1 MIPFFARGTL
11 TADITFVDY
20 DSAAVEVGDV
30 NKMIFTV
37 NEYAKYSPG
46 TASVTYTVMTSA
58 DMREWANAGSG
69 ATLTPGS
76 IDTVTG
82 LSRYV
87 KVRIRV
93 QDTGGVPAFCAVTCQ
108 VHGKPVEE

>member
-1 MIPFFARGTL
+1 MIPFFPRQTL
-11 TADITFVDY
+11 TGDANPVDY
-20 DSAAVEVGDV
+20 YSASVEVDDI

-37 NEYAKYSPG
+37 KEYAKYSPG
-46 TASVTYTVMTSA
+46 TATVTYTVETSA

-69 ATLTPGS
+69 ATLTAGS
-76 IDTVTG
+76 INTVTG

-87 KVRIRV
+87 RV
-93 QDTGGVPAFCAVTCQ
+93 TVHVEDTGGSPAFCSVTCQ